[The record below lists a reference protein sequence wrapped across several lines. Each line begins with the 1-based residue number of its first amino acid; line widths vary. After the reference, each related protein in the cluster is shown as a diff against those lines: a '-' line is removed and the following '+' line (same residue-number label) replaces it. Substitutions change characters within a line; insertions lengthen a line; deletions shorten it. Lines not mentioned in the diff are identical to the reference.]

1 MHTIMLS
8 ETKSSKGWKNVSEGR
23 GGSGA
28 LTFVNM
34 QSDLLA
40 VERVD

>member
-23 GGSGA
+23 GGA